1 MLLLA
6 MMAHVSN
13 AKTQEVDTEGSRI
26 QGQTFQMTCQFKAI
40 LCLDLFSNKQ
50 INGKQRVKHPVHLC
64 HPKSRGRDRRNKASS
79 RTNLFYIVGSS

>member
-1 MLLLA
+1 

-26 QGQTFQMTCQFKAI
+26 QGQAFQMTCQFKAI

-50 INGKQRVKHPVHLC
+50 INKWEAKG
-64 HPKSRGRDRRNKASS
+64 
-79 RTNLFYIVGSS
+79 